1 MLKKQDT
8 RNLKLRMIIEETMQS
23 LGGPQQI
30 EVKIS
35 HCYREAN
42 QVADGL
48 AKYATTL
55 EEGRYFHNFQQLPGK
70 AKGPFQL
77 VKWQLPSFRSK
88 YEKGNFFVS

>member
-1 MLKKQDT
+1 MADILKKEDT
-8 RNLKLRMIIEETMQS
+8 RNLKLRMVIEETMQI
-23 LGGPQQI
+23 LGQA

-35 HCYREAN
+35 HCYREGN

-48 AKYATTL
+48 SKYATTL

-77 VKWQLPSFRSK
+77 VKW
-88 YEKGNFFVS
+88 